1 VGLEKTEPGA
11 ETRATP
17 GIPAPPV
24 PQPEELAGDFPQLE
38 ILELLG
44 QGGMGVVYKARQ
56 ISLDRLVALK
66 LLNIPDSAGP
76 DFAERFSRE
85 ARALASLSHASIV
98 TVYDFGHAGDR
109 YYLLMEYVDGADLH
123 RLIRGGEIEPR
134 QALEMVSH
142 ICDALQFAHESGVV
156 HRDIKPENILVDRKG
171 RVKIADFGL
180 AKILGRPAD
189 TTRLTG
195 AHQAMGTA
203 HYMAPEQLER
213 PLEVD
218 HRADIYSLG
227 VVFYELLTGEL
238 PIGRFQPP
246 SRKIEVDVRID
257 DVVLKTLE
265 KEPQMRYQHARDI
278 KTDVDGI
285 TGSVGVVPPRVDGS
299 PRSWLPWVVVGSA
312 VALFAI
318 AGSLIAFLFLS
329 GLFGGRSGS
338 SAVTVSGVA
347 AGAPAHVAVAGE
359 SAATAASP
367 ERQATPALIIAAA
380 RGDLQITTSLLDRG
394 ADVNARDGQ
403 GWTAL
408 LGAVD
413 RGSAEIARLLLDRGA
428 DVNAARETGVTPLL
442 IAASRGDQTIVE
454 MLLDRGADVN
464 AQDDQGWTA
473 LSGAADRGHHEIA
486 RLLLERGADVNAA
499 RESGVTS
506 LMIAASRG
514 DHELVQML
522 LDRGAN
528 VNARS
533 ADGTTAL
540 GSAVDRGHAE
550 IVELLLDRG
559 GR

>member
-1 VGLEKTEPGA
+1 
-11 ETRATP
+11 
-17 GIPAPPV
+17 V

>member
-413 RGSAEIARLLLDRGA
+413 RG
-428 DVNAARETGVTPLL
+428 
-442 IAASRGDQTIVE
+442 DQTIVE